1 VTNKFVTTWGFAE
14 EEAMNT
20 LWQDLRFGAR
30 MLLKNP
36 GFTLVAVITL
46 ALGIGANTAI
56 FTVVNAVLLMP
67 LAYHEPERLISF
79 RSNESVL
86 DLADIKAWSQSFAEI
101 GGNTIMPLDYTG
113 GAEPM
118 QWQAGLV
125 TGSFFRTLGAQPL
138 LGRTLNEEDDK
149 RGGPFVVALSHA
161 LWQRQFGG
169 DAGIIGKTVMLSG
182 NTYTVVGVMPA
193 SFRTPRDE
201 TDVWAPV
208 LVVYPLAAAY
218 RGVHFLRTYARL
230 KPGVTI
236 AQAQSEMS
244 AIDRRLAEAFLEEN
258 KRRQTVLFSLRERVV
273 GEIKPALLVLFG
285 AVGLVLLIACAN
297 FANLLLA
304 RAAAREQELVVRVAL
319 GAGRWRLTRQ
329 LLTES
334 VLIATLGGAVG
345 VVFAIW
351 GVDLLVSLKPANLP
365 LLETISVDG
374 RVLLFTLGVSVL
386 AGVVFGLAPVWQ
398 AARVNVNDALKEG
411 GRGSVGAAR
420 HLLRGVL
427 VIGEIAIALLL
438 LVGAGLLIKSFW
450 QLRNVKPG
458 FNPDN
463 LLTMRIEL
471 PEARYREIPAQ
482 TQYRRALLEEVNSL
496 PGAQAA
502 LVSELP
508 MSGDWLTHDFLVE
521 GQQLSPGEEPDVQTR
536 SIEGD
541 YFRVMQIP
549 QMAGRDFTPQDN
561 ENAPPVG
568 IVNESLTRRFFKDQN
583 PIGKRVRWARDE
595 QINWIT
601 IIGVVGDIKH
611 FGLDQPE
618 EPALYTPYPQSGRPW
633 KRWMSLVVRG
643 QGDAAA
649 IAQEV
654 KSRVWRVDARIPLTK
669 MQTMAEVMGASV
681 EARRF
686 NMLLLGIFAAVAM
699 LLAAVG
705 IYGVMAY
712 AVTQRTHEIGVRIA
726 LGAKPRDVIGMVV
739 SRGMRLTLIG
749 AAAGL
754 ALSFALTRLMT
765 TLLFGIGATDPLT
778 FALVSLLLAGVAL
791 LACYIPARRA
801 AKVDPIVALRC
812 D

>member
-1 VTNKFVTTWGFAE
+1 
-14 EEAMNT
+14 MLT

-30 MLLKNP
+30 MLIRKP

-56 FTVVNAVLLMP
+56 FTVVNAVLLRP
-67 LAYHEPERLISF
+67 LAYQEPERLVSF

-86 DLADIKAWSQSFAEI
+86 DLVDIKAWNQSFAEI
-101 GGNTIMPLDYTG
+101 GGNVEQPLDYTG
-113 GAEPM
+113 GGEPA
-118 QWQAGLV
+118 QWRAGLV
-125 TGSFFRTLGAQPL
+125 TGGFFRMLGAPPL
-138 LGRTLNEEDDK
+138 VGRVITEEDDK
-149 RGGPFVVALSHA
+149 RGGPFVAVLSYG

-169 DAGIIGKTVMLSG
+169 DPGIIGKTVTLSG
-182 NTYTVVGVMPA
+182 NNYSVIGVMPA
-193 SFRTPRDE
+193 SFKTPRRE

-208 LVVYPLAAAY
+208 QVVSPLAAVY
-218 RGVHFLRTYARL
+218 RGVHFLQTYARL

-244 AIDRRLAEAFLEEN
+244 AIDKRLAEAFPAEN
-258 KRRQTVLFSLRERVV
+258 KRRQTTLIPLRERIV
-273 GEIKPALLVLFG
+273 GQIRPALLVLFG

-297 FANLLLA
+297 FANLLMA

-319 GAGRWRLTRQ
+319 GAGRWRLARQ

-334 VLIATLGGAVG
+334 VLIAALGGAVS
-345 VVFAIW
+345 VAFAIW
-351 GVDLLVSLKPANLP
+351 GVDLLVALKPENLP
-365 LLETISVDG
+365 LLETIRVDG

-386 AGVVFGLAPVWQ
+386 TGVVFGLAPVWQ

-411 GRGSVGAAR
+411 GRGSAGAAR
-420 HLLRGVL
+420 HRLRSAL
-427 VIGEIAIALLL
+427 VVGEIALALLL
-438 LVGAGLLIKSFW
+438 LTGAGLLIKSFW

-471 PEARYREIPAQ
+471 PETRYREIPAQ
-482 TQYRRALLEEVNSL
+482 TQYRRALLGEVNSL

-508 MSGDWLTHDFLVE
+508 MSGDWLTHDFTVE
-521 GQQLSPGEEPDVQTR
+521 GQQLSPGEEPEVQTR
-536 SIEGD
+536 SVEGD

-549 QMAGRDFTPQDN
+549 LVAGRDFTPLDN
-561 ENAPPVG
+561 ENAPLVG
-568 IVNESLTRRFFKDQN
+568 IINQALAHRFFEGQN

-601 IIGVVGDIKH
+601 IIGVAGDVKH
-611 FGLDQPE
+611 FGLDSAE

-633 KRWMSLVVRG
+633 KRWMSLAVRS

-649 IAQEV
+649 ITQEV
-654 KSRVWRVDARIPLTK
+654 KSRVWKIDARIPLTK
-669 MQTMAEVMGASV
+669 TLTMAEVMSASV

-739 SRGMRLTLIG
+739 GRGMRLTLIG

-754 ALSFALTRLMT
+754 ALSFALTRLMS
-765 TLLFGIGATDPLT
+765 TLLFGVGATDPLT
-778 FALVSLLLAGVAL
+778 FALVSLLLAGVAM

-801 AKVDPIVALRC
+801 AKVDPIVALRYE
-812 D
+812 

>member
-1 VTNKFVTTWGFAE
+1 
-14 EEAMNT
+14 MQT
-20 LWQDLRFGAR
+20 LWQDLRYGAR
-30 MLLKNP
+30 MFVKQP
-36 GFTLVAVITL
+36 GFTLIVVFTL

-56 FTVVNAVLLMP
+56 FTVVNAVLLRP
-67 LAYHEPERLISF
+67 LAYQEPERLVSF

-86 DLADIKAWSQSFAEI
+86 DVADIKSWNQSFADI
-101 GGNTIMPLDYTG
+101 GGNTVMPLDYTG
-113 GAEPM
+113 GGEPA
-118 QWQAGLV
+118 QWRAGLV
-125 TGSFFRTLGAQPL
+125 TGDFFRTLGAQPL
-138 LGRTLNEEDDK
+138 AGRVITDEDDK
-149 RGGPFVVALSHA
+149 RGGQFVVVLSHG
-161 LWQRQFGG
+161 LWQRQFGADPG
-169 DAGIIGKTVMLSG
+169 VVGKTVTLSG
-182 NTYTVVGVMPA
+182 NNYSVIGVMPA
-193 SFRTPRDE
+193 SFRTPRVE

-208 LVVYPLAAAY
+208 QVVYPLAATY
-218 RGVHFLRTYARL
+218 RGVHFLQTYARL
-230 KPGVTI
+230 KPGVNI
-236 AQAQSEMS
+236 AQAQSEMI
-244 AIDRRLAEAFLEEN
+244 AIDKRLAEAFPAEN
-258 KRRQTVLFSLRERVV
+258 KRRQTVLFPLHDRIV
-273 GEIKPALLVLFG
+273 GQIKPALLVLFG

-319 GAGRWRLTRQ
+319 GAGRWRLARQ

-334 VLIATLGGAVG
+334 VLIAALGGAAG
-345 VVFAIW
+345 VAFAIW
-351 GVDLLVSLKPANLP
+351 GVDLLVALKPENLP
-365 LLETISVDG
+365 LLETIRVDG

-386 AGVVFGLAPVWQ
+386 TGVVFGLAPVWQ

-411 GRGSVGAAR
+411 GRGSAGAAR
-420 HLLRGVL
+420 HRLRSAL
-427 VIGEIAIALLL
+427 VVGEIALALLL
-438 LVGAGLLIKSFW
+438 LVSAGLLIKSFW

-482 TQYRRALLEEVNSL
+482 TQYRRAMLDEVNSL

-502 LVSELP
+502 LISELP
-508 MSGDWLTHDFLVE
+508 MTGDLLTHDFAVE
-521 GQQLSPGEEPDVQTR
+521 GQQLSPGEEPDVQTL
-536 SIEGD
+536 SVEGD
-541 YFRVMQIP
+541 YFRIMQIP
-549 QMAGRDFTPQDN
+549 LMAGRDFTPQDN
-561 ENAPPVG
+561 ENAPLVG
-568 IVNESLTRRFFKDQN
+568 IANQSLAHRFFKDQS

-601 IIGVVGDIKH
+601 IIGVAGDIKH

-618 EPALYTPYPQSGRPW
+618 EPALYTPYPQSGRAW
-633 KRWMSLVVRG
+633 KRWMNLAIRS

-649 IAQEV
+649 ITQEV
-654 KSRVWRVDARIPLTK
+654 KSRVWKVDAQIPLTK
-669 MQTMAEVMGASV
+669 TRTMAEVMSASV

-712 AVTQRTHEIGVRIA
+712 AVTQRTHEICVRIA

-739 SRGMRLTLIG
+739 RRGMRLTLIG

-754 ALSFALTRLMT
+754 ALSFALTRLMS
-765 TLLFGIGATDPLT
+765 TLLFGVGATDPLT
-778 FALVSLLLAGVAL
+778 FALVSLLLAGVAM

-801 AKVDPIVALRC
+801 AKVDPMIALRC
-812 D
+812 E

>member
-1 VTNKFVTTWGFAE
+1 
-14 EEAMNT
+14 MQT
-20 LWQDLRFGAR
+20 LCQDLRYGAR
-30 MLLKNP
+30 MLMKKP
-36 GFTLVAVITL
+36 GFTLIAVLTL

-56 FTVVNAVLLMP
+56 FTVVNAVLLRP
-67 LAYHEPERLISF
+67 LAYQEPERLVSF
-79 RSNESVL
+79 RSNESVP
-86 DLADIKAWSQSFAEI
+86 DVTDIRAWNQSFAEI
-101 GGNTIMPLDYTG
+101 GGNTIQPLDFTG
-113 GAEPM
+113 GGEPA
-118 QWQAGLV
+118 QWRAGLV
-125 TGSFFRTLGAQPL
+125 TGGFFRTLGAPPL
-138 LGRTLNEEDDK
+138 VGRVITEEDDK
-149 RGGPFVVALSHA
+149 RGGPFVVVLGHE

-169 DAGIIGKTVMLSG
+169 DAGVVGKTVTLSG
-182 NTYTVVGVMPA
+182 NSYTVIGVMPA
-193 SFRTPRDE
+193 SFRTPRVE

-208 LVVYPLAAAY
+208 QVVSGLAAAY
-218 RGVHFLRTYARL
+218 RGVHFLQTYARL
-230 KPGVTI
+230 KPGVTV

-244 AIDRRLAEAFLEEN
+244 AIDKRLAEAFPEDE
-258 KRRQTVLFSLRERVV
+258 KRRQTVLFSLHERIV

-319 GAGRWRLTRQ
+319 GAGRWRLARQ

-334 VLIATLGGAVG
+334 VLIAALGGAVG

-351 GVDLLVSLKPANLP
+351 GVDLLLWLKPENLP
-365 LLETISVDG
+365 LLETIGVDG
-374 RVLLFTLGVSVL
+374 RVLLFTLGVAVL
-386 AGVVFGLAPVWQ
+386 TGLVFGLAPVWQ

-411 GRGSVGAAR
+411 GRGAAGAAKHR
-420 HLLRGVL
+420 LRSAL
-427 VIGEIAIALLL
+427 VIAEIALALLL
-438 LVGAGLLIKSFW
+438 LAGAGLLIKSFW
-450 QLRNVKPG
+450 QLRNIKPG
-458 FNPDN
+458 FNPDK

-482 TQYRRALLEEVNSL
+482 TQYRRAMLAEVNSL

-508 MSGDWLTHDFLVE
+508 MTDDLLTHDFTVE
-521 GQQLSPGEEPDVQTR
+521 GQQLSPGEEPDVQTL
-536 SIEGD
+536 SVEGD
-541 YFRVMQIP
+541 YFRIMQIP
-549 QMAGRDFTPQDN
+549 LMAGRDFTPQDN
-561 ENAPPVG
+561 ENAPLVG
-568 IVNESLTRRFFKDQN
+568 IVNQSLAHRFFKDQS

-601 IIGVVGDIKH
+601 IIGVAGDIKH
-611 FGLDQPE
+611 FGLDAPE

-633 KRWMSLVVRG
+633 KRWMNLAIRS

-649 IAQEV
+649 ITQEV
-654 KSRVWRVDARIPLTK
+654 KSRVWKVDPQIPLTK
-669 MQTMAEVMGASV
+669 TRTMAEVMSASV

-726 LGAKPRDVIGMVV
+726 LGAKPRDVIAMIVG
-739 SRGMRLTLIG
+739 RGMRLTLIG

-754 ALSFALTRLMT
+754 ALSIGLTRLMS
-765 TLLFGIGATDPLT
+765 TLLFGVSATDPLT
-778 FALVSLLLAGVAL
+778 FAVVSLLLAGVAL
-791 LACYIPARRA
+791 AACFIPARRA
-801 AKVDPIVALRC
+801 AKVDPMVALRC
-812 D
+812 E